1 MKIAFFDSGIGGL
14 TVLQEALHSFPH
26 EDYLYFA
33 DSKHAPYGAR
43 SRQEVEALIEDAVA
57 FLAHQNIDALVLA
70 CHTASRLMKEKLQAQ
85 YNFPVIGMQSGIE
98 QRHFQNS
105 NKKVLVTGTDLSIK
119 AWQQYFLTH
128 GLAADYCSLQ
138 GLIPFAE
145 KGDFYT
151 SQVFSY
157 IYQKLAFV
165 DWTQYQAILLGCT
178 HFPFYKN
185 QIRDIVPGHIEIL
198 DGSRATVQR
207 LRKYIPHF
215 NQNQDRDIQYFISG
229 KPTPADYFLKFNSTL
244 NLKQMETLV

>member
-14 TVLQEALHSFPH
+14 TVLKEALCLFPN
-26 EDYLYFA
+26 EEYIYFA
-33 DSKHAPYGAR
+33 DSDHAPYGAK
-43 SRQEVEALIEDAVA
+43 SQQEVESLIADAVA
-57 FLAHQNIDALVLA
+57 FLVHQNIEALVLA

-85 YNFPVIGMQSGIE
+85 YDFPVIGMETGLE
-98 QRHFQNS
+98 KRHFQNN

-119 AWQQYFLTH
+119 AWQQYFCTQE
-128 GLAADYCSLQ
+128 LAADYYSLQ

-151 SQVFSY
+151 SEVFSY

-198 DGSRATVQR
+198 DGSSATVQQFG
-207 LRKYIPHF
+207 KYIPNF
-215 NQNQDRDIQYFISG
+215 YQNQDNDIQYFISG
-229 KPTPADYFLKFNSTL
+229 EPMTADYFLKYNRT
-244 NLKQMETLV
+244 LKQSAIFM